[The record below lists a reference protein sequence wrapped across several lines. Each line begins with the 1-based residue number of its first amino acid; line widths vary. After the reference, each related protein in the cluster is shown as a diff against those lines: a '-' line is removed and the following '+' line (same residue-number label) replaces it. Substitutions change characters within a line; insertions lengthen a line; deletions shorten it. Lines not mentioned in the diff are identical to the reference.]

1 MLLSAA
7 DPGQGIQ
14 LTAANNITRTPAG
27 TVTNPSIT
35 LENVNAAEAE
45 DAGGDEGAK

>member
-1 MLLSAA
+1 MFCNLLLFAA

-14 LTAANNITRTPAG
+14 LTAANNITRTAAG

-35 LENVNAAEAE
+35 LENKNAA
-45 DAGGDEGAK
+45 